1 MKRAITNGA
10 LSLAWKSLIWLWAA
24 GVIAGV
30 LTAWNIGQA
39 LNRGAAEWNPLG
51 LAGGLLGGSLP
62 WGLPATILSVLFVV
76 IVSVGVG
83 VLFWALPP
91 VEDEAAPRNE
101 IARSGLAGHR
111 ALAHRVGKDAAVAKA
126 HQSMVLPE
134 DVDDNDVVT
143 ALCKIDGEPVYF
155 QHEDS
160 MWVYAPQRSGK
171 TLWLAVGIVIDAP
184 GAVIA
189 TSTKTDL
196 FLLTALM
203 RSGTLEAS
211 RPVLVF
217 DLQGIS
223 GWPGEVRWSPIAGCE
238 DPDEALARGKAWAGA
253 QPMNG
258 VKGGDWFNSK
268 AAAVLARYL
277 HAAALESKTMEDILG
292 WANDFNNTEPLEILR
307 RSSRGLGFA
316 ERLERLISSRAGET
330 IDSVQETLLGL
341 LEPLSSP
348 SAMAALSPAPGAGF
362 DVEAFLEAR
371 GTLYLL
377 TDGETSPVAPIV
389 TMFAD
394 HLFRKAQKIS
404 QSRPGGRLWPPL
416 TMVLDEAPNVAAFPQ
431 MASALS
437 DSGGRGVRIIGFSQS
452 FAQNRGRWGEIDAEA
467 IRGTSSVR
475 MYLPGLEDL
484 RELDRVASAAGM
496 HMVERQSRSVADG
509 KTTISYRNEEVPV
522 IRGYQIQQMNVGE
535 AFMHYSNVPPTIV
548 KLIPYWERHDAADI
562 KSRKDRLEKYLQTR
576 DPALL
581 NDEPR
586 PALTPPA

>member
-1 MKRAITNGA
+1 MSKQRSTDTILKLILAGTVIGLILLAYLSAGIGELITPTGTFSWNVSELGATIRAGRFQWPGA
-10 LSLAWKSLIWLWAA
+10 ATWILVVLVAA
-24 GVIAGV
+24 GIFGTGWV
-30 LTAWNIGQA
+30 LFSIPAQPES
-39 LNRGAAEWNPLG
+39 RRPD
-51 LAGGLLGGSLP
+51 S
-62 WGLPATILSVLFVV
+62 GLPGYKDL
-76 IVSVGVG
+76 
-83 VLFWALPP
+83 
-91 VEDEAAPRNE
+91 EPRMGRE
-101 IARSGLAGHR
+101 P
-111 ALAHRVGKDAAVAKA
+111 ALAKA
-126 HQSMVLPE
+126 RRSLELP
-134 DVDDNDVVT
+134 DNVDENDIVT
-143 ALCKIDGEPVYF
+143 ALCTVDGQPVYF

-203 RSGTLEAS
+203 RSGTLEAQ

-223 GWPGEVRWSPIAGCE
+223 GWPNEVQWDPVAGCE

-277 HAAALESKTMEDILG
+277 HAAALDGKSMIDILR
-292 WANDFNNTEPLEILR
+292 WANDFTDTEPLEILQR
-307 RSSRGLGFA
+307 KSRGHGFA
-316 ERLERLISSRAGET
+316 ERLAKLIDSRAGET

-348 SAMAALSPAPGAGF
+348 RAMHTLTPAPGTGF
-362 DVEAFLEAR
+362 DVENFLDAR

-404 QSRPGGRLWPPL
+404 QARPGGRLWPPL

-437 DSGGRGVRIIGFSQS
+437 DSGGRGIRIIGFSQS
-452 FAQNRGRWGEIDAEA
+452 FAQNRERWGDIAAEA

-484 RELDRVASAAGM
+484 RELDRIAAAAGM
-496 HMVERQSRSVADG
+496 HEVERSSRTVGDG
-509 KTTISYRNEEVPV
+509 KTTTTYRTEEAQV
-522 IRGYQIQQMNVGE
+522 IRGYEIQQMRVGE

-548 KLIPYWERHDAADI
+548 DLVPYWERPDAAEI
-562 KSRKDRLEKYLQTR
+562 TARRKELEAYLR
-576 DPALL
+576 SGNAGEKNIPEYAG
-581 NDEPR
+581 
-586 PALTPPA
+586 